1 MATNSVLNQGLAP
14 QFVAAE
20 TLRTLVPV
28 LQPIKEIAVTDFS
41 SYVDRIGNVVH
52 TRLAS
57 PLTSATY
64 DPSVGFV
71 EQSAVAAD
79 IAVQLTAQTYV
90 DIAFTDIEQGS
101 ISAEMLRRVFL
112 APMTESVAKSMFDN
126 LLALCTAGNFSN
138 VGYSGATSG
147 FTRAGGVVPITAK
160 LTQMNVPYE
169 GRTAL
174 IAPDAYAQLLA
185 DPTIA
190 QYLSIGDNSVI
201 REGQANENANGFLGK
216 IHGIKFWEANVFPNY
231 GTYPELAGIASA
243 KQGLVIATR
252 VAPQITVGGGTQE
265 TITDEDS
272 KFSLAFRQY
281 YNWQEGKMHLNVN
294 FIQGSAVGNPGALAR
309 IVFTS

>member
-57 PLTSATY
+57 PLTAASY
-64 DPSVGFV
+64 DPTVGFV

-79 IAVQLTAQTYV
+79 IPVQLTTQTYV
-90 DIAFTDIEQGS
+90 DIAFTDLESGS
-101 ISAEMLRRVFL
+101 ISLEMLQRVFL

-126 LLALCTAGNFSN
+126 LLGLCTAGNFSN
-138 VGYSGATSG
+138 VGYSGATSS
-147 FTRAGGVVPITAK
+147 FNRASGIVPIVTK
-160 LTQMNVPYE
+160 LTSMNIPYE

-174 IAPDAYAQLLA
+174 IAPDAYGQLLA
-185 DPTIA
+185 DPTVA

-216 IHGIKFWEANVFPNY
+216 IHGLKLWEYAGMPGV

-252 VAPQITVGGGTQE
+252 VAPQISVGGGTQE
-265 TITDEDS
+265 TITDNDS

-281 YNWQEGKMHLNVN
+281 YNWQEGKMHFNVN
-294 FIQGSAVGNPGALAR
+294 FIQGSAVGNPNGLAR